1 MTLALFFLL
10 LLYHNLIIMKH
21 FISVLLLLLCL
32 GCQEKTPVAKYVFFF
47 IGDGMGLGQVA
58 LAEAYQAAQDGKT
71 GNYPL
76 NFSQFP
82 VLGTATTYSASNVI
96 TCSSAAG
103 TALAT
108 GEKTNNG
115 MLGVRPDTS
124 DLTAITY
131 KIKDAGYKVG
141 VTSTVTLDHATPGA
155 FYAHSSARSD
165 YYSISTQLP
174 ASGFDFFGGGG
185 FLQPLGAQEDQ
196 ESVFSLIE
204 KAGYTVAYGL
214 DEFNELK
221 AKNEKMVLLQDKDRN
236 YLKDLPYAI
245 DRKDGDLTQAGI
257 VAAAVEF
264 LDNEKGFFLMSEGGK
279 IDWACHSN
287 DGKTALMEVL
297 DMADAVQVAI
307 AFAQKHPDETLI
319 VVTADHETGGLALGS
334 VSEYVMFFNELDPQS
349 QSKDALFANGQ
360 KDEALLVSQM
370 NAMAKIGW
378 TTSAHTG
385 IPVPVY
391 ATGTYSGLFG
401 GRMDNTDIPKKICQ
415 AMGVAY

>member
-1 MTLALFFLL
+1 MKRFLSILILLSLFACSNTVE
-10 LLYHNLIIMKH
+10 H
-21 FISVLLLLLCL
+21 
-32 GCQEKTPVAKYVFFF
+32 PRAKYVFFF

-58 LAEAYQAAQDGKT
+58 LAEAYQAAQDGKI

-82 VLGTATTYSASNVI
+82 VLGTATTYSASNII

-155 FYAHSSARSD
+155 FYAHAGARSD
-165 YYSISTQLP
+165 YYSIAIQLP

-185 FLQPLGAQEDQ
+185 FLQLSGAQENQ
-196 ESVFSLIE
+196 ESVFTLIE
-204 KAGYTVAYGL
+204 KAGYTVAYGTA
-214 DEFNELK
+214 EFNELK
-221 AKNEKMVLLQDKDRN
+221 NKNEKMILLQNKDRN
-236 YLKDLPYAI
+236 YLRDLPYAI
-245 DRKDGDLTQAGI
+245 DRKEGDLTQAGI
-257 VAAAVEF
+257 VAAAIEF

-287 DGKTALMEVL
+287 DGRTALMEVL

-391 ATGTYSGLFG
+391 ATGTCSNLFG